1 MNLPVTPPLEPM
13 LAKLAR
19 DLPTGD
25 VLYEPKWDGF
35 RCVVFRDGD
44 TIDLQSRARKPLA
57 RYFPELL
64 DPLRDLLPDRVVLDG
79 ELVVPAGDGIDFD
92 AISNRIHPAK
102 SRIDMLAAQTPARY
116 VAFDLLAH
124 DDEDLTG
131 RPMRD
136 RRAALEE
143 LARDWRRPLHL
154 TPATRDPA
162 TARDWFE
169 RFEGAGL
176 DGVIAK
182 PLGEPYAPGRRTLVK
197 VKHERT
203 ADVVV
208 GGFRWHKESTPD
220 DPQIGSL
227 MIGLY
232 DGDRQLHHVGVASSF
247 SAARRR
253 ALVEELADHRDP
265 DTADHPWGDWL
276 ASEESPRAGHRWQ
289 AGKDMSW
296 VGLVPLVAEVAY
308 EGLQG
313 DRFRHSARFR
323 RWRWDR
329 EPESCTYDQLDIP
342 VPAELVDVLRA

>member
-1 MNLPVTPPLEPM
+1 MSLPVTPPLEPM
-13 LAKLAR
+13 LARLAR
-19 DLPTGD
+19 RMPEGDL
-25 VLYEPKWDGF
+25 LYEPKWDGF

-44 TIDLQSRARKPLA
+44 DVDLQSRSRKPLA

-92 AISNRIHPAK
+92 AISNRIHPAR
-102 SRIDMLAAQTPARY
+102 SRIDMLADQTPARY
-116 VAFDLLAH
+116 VAFDLLALG
-124 DDEDLTG
+124 DDDLTG
-131 RPMRD
+131 QPMRE
-136 RRAALEE
+136 RRSRLEE
-143 LARDWRRPLHL
+143 LAADWHAPLHL
-154 TPATRDPA
+154 TPATTDPA
-162 TARDWFE
+162 VARVWFE
-169 RFEGAGL
+169 HFEGAGL

-182 PLGEPYAPGRRTLVK
+182 PLDDPYVPGKRTLVK
-197 VKHERT
+197 IKHERT

-232 DGDRQLHHVGVASSF
+232 DRDGFLHHVGVASSF

-265 DTADHPWGDWL
+265 DVTRHPWGDWL
-276 ASEESPRAGHRWQ
+276 ASEASPRAGHRWQ

-296 VGLVPLVAEVAY
+296 EGLVPLVAEVAY

-313 DRFRHSARFR
+313 DRFRHSARFQ
-323 RWRWDR
+323 RWRPDR
-329 EPESCTYDQLDIP
+329 EPDSCTYEQLDVP
-342 VPAELVDVLRA
+342 VPAELADVLRA